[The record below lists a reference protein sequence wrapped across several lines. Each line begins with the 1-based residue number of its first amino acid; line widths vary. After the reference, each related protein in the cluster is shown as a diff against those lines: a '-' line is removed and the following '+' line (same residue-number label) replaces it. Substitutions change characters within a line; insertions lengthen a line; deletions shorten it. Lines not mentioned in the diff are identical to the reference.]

1 MKRKITERRRWRV
14 RAYDVR
20 RDLTKETLAGIG
32 AMALAWNDVEAM
44 LDILLCVCM
53 DIPTS
58 VWREMTTRING
69 IDGKIGLIK
78 FSLQNIL
85 RLSEEFIKLTEDTL
99 GAVAQ
104 FKGYRDTIIHS
115 RVIDVGSEIAEM
127 TFRRDKI
134 EEVLITVDALTKLY
148 DNIAALHKGIME
160 LISVIESI

>member
-1 MKRKITERRRWRV
+1 
-14 RAYDVR
+14 VR

-69 IDGKIGLIK
+69 IDGKIGLVK
-78 FSLQNIL
+78 FSLQNML
-85 RLSEEFIKLTEDTL
+85 RLSEDFIKLTEDTL

-104 FKGYRDTIIHS
+104 FRGYRDTII
-115 RVIDVGSEIAEM
+115 IQE
-127 TFRRDKI
+127 
-134 EEVLITVDALTKLY
+134 
-148 DNIAALHKGIME
+148 
-160 LISVIESI
+160 